1 MLLRLLL
8 LLLLA
13 ASSASA
19 QLDQLQGLNGLTDIP
34 LTELS
39 QQDENPLGQ
48 IALALHPDEWK
59 HAEGEHFIYHYVRT
73 FVASRM
79 AVEAEFNFRV
89 VAKVLEKDVPANGR
103 KSHIYI
109 FDRIEDW
116 QEFQKAGAL
125 ETWTGGIQSAGSLF
139 VQRDPAYKFS
149 DNSLGHEIAHLL
161 IYRSYGYRIPSWL
174 NEGFAEYVSRNSHA
188 SYQRARHYLAKPHSN
203 SLAPAQV
210 IPLGELV
217 AFATPPNDRV
227 EIFYDES
234 ERLVRFLAQTDKARF
249 LAFLETIAKGDA
261 FAPAL
266 LHSYAGVFASPADF
280 EAKFRAYAS
289 EDFGTSMQDQE

>member
-1 MLLRLLL
+1 MLLQLLL

-13 ASSASA
+13 TSSASA
-19 QLDQLQGLNGLTDIP
+19 QLDQLQGLNGLKEIP
-34 LTELS
+34 VTELS

-48 IALALHPDEWK
+48 IALALHPNEWK
-59 HAEGEHFIYHYVRT
+59 HAEGEHFIYHYVRS

-89 VAKVLEKDVPANGR
+89 VAKVLEKDVPTNGR

-109 FDRIEDW
+109 FDRMADW

-125 ETWTGGIQSAGSLF
+125 EPWTGGIQSAGSLF

-149 DNSLGHEIAHLL
+149 DHSLGHEIAHLL

-188 SYQRARHYLAKPHSN
+188 SYQRARNYLAKPHSN
-203 SLAPAQV
+203 SLAPDQV
-210 IPLGELV
+210 IALNDLT
-217 AFATPPNDRV
+217 AFAAPPNDRV
-227 EIFYDES
+227 EVFYDES

-266 LHSYAGVFASPADF
+266 RHSYAGVFASAADF

-289 EDFGTSMQDQE
+289 EDFRTTLPDQE

>member
-1 MLLRLLL
+1 M
-8 LLLLA
+8 
-13 ASSASA
+13 SIN
-19 QLDQLQGLNGLTDIP
+19 D
-34 LTELS
+34 LS
-39 QQDENPLGQ
+39 QQDDNPLGQ
-48 IALALHPDEWK
+48 IALALHPAEWK

-73 FVASRM
+73 FVATRM

-89 VAKVLEKDVPANGR
+89 VAKVLEKEVPANGR

-109 FDRIEDW
+109 FDRMEDW

-125 ETWTGGIQSAGSLF
+125 EPWTGGIQSAGSLF
-139 VQRDPAYKFS
+139 LQRDPAYKFS

-161 IYRSYGYRIPSWL
+161 IYRTYGHRIPSWL

-217 AFATPPNDRV
+217 AFGAPPNDRV
-227 EIFYDES
+227 EVFYDES
-234 ERLVRFLAQTDKARF
+234 ERLVRFLAQTDQARF
-249 LAFLETIAKGDA
+249 LVLLETIAKGDA

-266 LHSYAGVFASPADF
+266 LHSYAGVFANSADC
-280 EAKFRAYAS
+280 ETKFRAYVS
-289 EDFGTSMQDQE
+289 EDSETTMQDQQ